1 MRSKLKILFP
11 PLLLLLLAGCS
22 SLEKKHFKAV
32 KFFNEHENLAAEYCA
47 GKFPSETEFIKG
59 DEIVK
64 TDTVYKKEKV
74 FVDCPDGSKKECPEE
89 KVIIETRYRTDTIQ
103 KTNTA
108 YETVLKN
115 QINEVK
121 GDNVVL
127 VKENEKI
134 SKDLKNSRRYNLA
147 LGIALAICVILII
160 KKL

>member
-74 FVDCPDGSKKECPEE
+74 FVDCPDGTKKECPEE

-108 YETVLKN
+108 YEKVLKN
-115 QINEVK
+115 QIIELK
-121 GDNVVL
+121 GENIVL
-127 VKENEKI
+127 SKE
-134 SKDLKNSRRYNLA
+134 LKNARRYNWA
-147 LGIALAICVILII
+147 LGIALVICGILLIYRRR
-160 KKL
+160 